1 MALCVAPGL
10 VVGSQVLKVSGK
22 PVGNLE
28 NLTVPSGSDFHRGR
42 PLPLSSK
49 PFRLVGTF
57 SLLKQASHI
66 PKHQG
71 RYRSF
76 FDSYWFQTIELAVVL
91 VVLGCLVL

>member
-66 PKHQG
+66 PTV
-71 RYRSF
+71 
-76 FDSYWFQTIELAVVL
+76 SYTHLTLPTKLEV
-91 VVLGCLVL
+91 